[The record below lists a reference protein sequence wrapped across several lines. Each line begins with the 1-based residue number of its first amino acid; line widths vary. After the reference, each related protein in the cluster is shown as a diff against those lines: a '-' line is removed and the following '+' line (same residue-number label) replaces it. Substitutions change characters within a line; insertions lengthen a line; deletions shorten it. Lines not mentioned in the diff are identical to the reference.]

1 MVAMLLPSQD
11 DGQGGRD
18 ASEYPAF
25 GSSQTLVGQMPLLF
39 WAKMPLF
46 IDDFV
51 RGGDKIV
58 AFLSLLY
65 LKKKRNI
72 WTCIFKG
79 DNVLTMFP
87 SIILKMGDESRW
99 RGWWPP
105 W

>member
-1 MVAMLLPSQD
+1 MVAMLLRSRD

-51 RGGDKIV
+51 RGGRQNCGFPEF
-58 AFLSLLY
+58 ALSQKNTQY
-65 LKKKRNI
+65 MDVY
-72 WTCIFKG
+72 F
-79 DNVLTMFP
+79 
-87 SIILKMGDESRW
+87 
-99 RGWWPP
+99 
-105 W
+105 